1 MYSLDS
7 VMLEFDFL
15 RTGET
20 SVSDTVAG
28 SGIGLDTWFPSAL
41 LDLVAAFPFL
51 SSFVETPTAETE
63 RGFFQCTVSRTSPDR
78 PEAVQFH
85 E

>member
-41 LDLVAAFPFL
+41 PDLVAAFPFL
-51 SSFVETPTAETE
+51 SSFVETPT
-63 RGFFQCTVSRTSPDR
+63 GSL
-78 PEAVQFH
+78 EAFVEVVCRCLLFICFDSSSLK
-85 E
+85 